1 MTAAAPPW
9 LRRSNAR
16 AASSSGGCAQAPL
29 RFEARCSSPREHGS
43 DRSAWQAPDSNG
55 HHSCVEHR
63 TAEPHGRDR
72 DAPASRFHEVRRSYP
87 AMTPGCTPPS
97 RPPSDLAGDDHAT
110 ALICLDVLN
119 DDGLLPA
126 RSPRRKADSPAPT
139 CSLDT
144 ARAMILDP
152 LHAQPWQARSPGR
165 SLPGQ

>member
-1 MTAAAPPW
+1 VTAAAPPW

-16 AASSSGGCAQAPL
+16 GASSTGDCAQAPQG
-29 RFEARCSSPREHGS
+29 FEARCSSPREH
-43 DRSAWQAPDSNG
+43 DSAHSPLQARGRDD
-55 HHSCVEHR
+55 HRSCVEHR

-126 RSPRRKADSPAPT
+126 RSDTLQRHQALLIGGHQPT
-139 CSLDT
+139 DRSGKSGCVQRT
-144 ARAMILDP
+144 AA
-152 LHAQPWQARSPGR
+152 
-165 SLPGQ
+165 